1 MKKVFFAV
9 LAISMVA
16 SMSFAAKQEALKA
29 EGPDL
34 ICVDDSFGPVY
45 SLNKYVVD
53 SKIISLNPV
62 EGPPGDTQIPFVCQD
77 GWCVGT
83 ANAFATGWE
92 GENLQFPRSSASV
105 LGGAETAQ
113 QTLICFAL
121 KIPNAGAFFGMDILF
136 YQCYTH
142 VTDQVMPNNAGAG
155 YLPIYLIDDV
165 FGSTGT
171 AGSTVMALT
180 VSPDLGV
187 ILRGTHNQNLGPWDW
202 MVVCDLDPNDYDND
216 GYYEA
221 AMGFRASP
229 PGLSP
234 IVEWGARAID
244 GEIGCAIM
252 THILLNP
259 PPGEGKLLGAN
270 FDVQDPHP
278 FWPAAG
284 MKHVETLDG
293 ETEFTRPWCLT
304 VFSDGQ

>member
-9 LAISMVA
+9 LAICMVA

-34 ICVDDSFGPVY
+34 ICVDETFGPVY

-53 SKIISLNPV
+53 AKIISHNAV

-83 ANAFATGWE
+83 LNAFATNWD
-92 GENLQFPRSSASV
+92 GENLQFPRSSSSV
-105 LGGAETAQ
+105 LGGAEPVQT
-113 QTLICFAL
+113 TLIAFQM
-121 KIPNAGAFFGMDILF
+121 KIPSIGTTFFGLDVLF
-136 YQCYTH
+136 YQCATT
-142 VTDQVMPNNAGAG
+142 VTDQTIPMAGT

-165 FGSTGT
+165 FGNPG
-171 AGSTVMALT
+171 APGSITMGLT
-180 VSPDLGV
+180 ISPDLGV
-187 ILRGTHNQNLGPWDW
+187 VLRGNHNQNLGPWDW
-202 MVVCDLDPNDYDND
+202 LVVCDLDPNDYDND

-221 AMGFRASP
+221 ALGFRTSP

-234 IVEWGARAID
+234 ISEWGSRAMD
-244 GEIGCAIM
+244 GEIGCAIL

-259 PPGEGKLLGAN
+259 PPGEGKLLGAQ

-278 FWPAAG
+278 FWPPAG
-284 MKHVETLDG
+284 RQHVETLEG
-293 ETEFTRPWCLT
+293 ESDFTRPWCLT

>member
-53 SKIISLNPV
+53 SKMISLNPI

-77 GWCVGT
+77 AWCVGT

-92 GENLQFPRSSASV
+92 GENLQFPRSSINV
-105 LGGAETAQ
+105 IGGPEPVQ
-113 QTLICFAL
+113 QTLICFAF
-121 KIPNAGAFFGMDILF
+121 KMPAAGTFFGLDVLF
-136 YQCYTH
+136 YQCNTT
-142 VTDQVMPNNAGAG
+142 VTDQTLPGAS

-165 FGSTGT
+165 FGVSAA

-180 VSPDLGV
+180 VSPDIGV
-187 ILRGTHNQNLGPWDW
+187 ILRGNNNQNLGPWDW
-202 MVVCDLDPNDYDND
+202 IVVCDLDPNDYDND

-234 IVEWGARAID
+234 IAEWGNKATD
-244 GEIGCAIM
+244 GEIGCGIM
-252 THILLNP
+252 THILHNP
-259 PPGEGKLLGAN
+259 PPGEGKLLGAQ
-270 FDVQDPHP
+270 FDVLDPHP

-284 MKHVETLDG
+284 NKHVETLDG
-293 ETEFTRPWCLT
+293 ETEHTRPWCLT